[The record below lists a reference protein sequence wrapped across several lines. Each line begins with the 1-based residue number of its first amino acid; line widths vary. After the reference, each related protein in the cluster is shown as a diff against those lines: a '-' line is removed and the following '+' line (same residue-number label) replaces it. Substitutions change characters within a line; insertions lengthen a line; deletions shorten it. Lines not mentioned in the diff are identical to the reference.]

1 MKTNKNLAISINKRL
16 SNLSKQLDV
25 PHKNILTEFLIER
38 LLARIISDKELHDK
52 IVFKGGY
59 VCLRVYASERYTM
72 DLDAVLQK
80 GNLQKTIERVK
91 NISAKDFNDGSWFI
105 FEKQIDLET
114 QGEYGGIRL
123 IFRAG
128 VGGVLKNI
136 NRAQIIQFDLG
147 LGDPITPS
155 PFKSSIKELLGNN
168 ELSCLVYPV
177 ETTVAEKLHALVI
190 RGSLNSRSK
199 DIFDLWY
206 LLPKCDS
213 KILKK
218 SLINTFKYRGDKL
231 PGSISSS
238 LKAIDTT
245 TLSRGWH
252 SATATIKTSKTFYA
266 IYKELI
272 EYCEKI
278 IDA

>member
-1 MKTNKNLAISINKRL
+1 MKTSKDLAISINKRL

-25 PHKNILTEFLIER
+25 PHKNIVTEFLIER
-38 LLARIISDKELHDK
+38 LLARIISDKELYDK
-52 IVFKGGY
+52 VIFKGGY

-80 GNLQKTIERVK
+80 GSLQKMIERIR
-91 NISAKDFNDGSWFI
+91 NITAKDFNDGSWFI

-114 QGEYGGIRL
+114 QGEYGGTRL
-123 IFRAG
+123 VFRAG
-128 VGGVLKNI
+128 IGDVLKDI

-147 LGDPITPS
+147 FGDPITPA
-155 PFKSSIKELLGNN
+155 PFRSSIKELLGSD
-168 ELSCLVYPV
+168 ELSWLVYPV

-213 KILKK
+213 KILKE
-218 SLINTFKYRGDKL
+218 SLINTFRYRGDTV
-231 PGSISSS
+231 PSSISNS
-238 LKAIDTT
+238 LKAVDTT
-245 TLSRGWH
+245 TLSRGWR
-252 SATATIKTSKTFYA
+252 SATATIKTSKTFDA